1 MEEEDVVRTLAHL
14 MTLVTTL
21 ALTLVHS
28 GAAPEYTS
36 DEG

>member
-14 MTLVTTL
+14 RTLVT
-21 ALTLVHS
+21 TLVHS
-28 GAAPEYTS
+28 GAAPGYTS